1 MNPSTHFLSEKKK
14 SLQRSNDSSG
24 VQALVTVVKSLKR
37 SNDSSGVQALVTVV
51 MSQFMHLWEAFKPVS
66 YEEPL
71 A

>member
-1 MNPSTHFLSEKKK
+1 MNASTDFLSEKKK
-14 SLQRSNDSSG
+14 L
-24 VQALVTVVKSLKR
+24 LKR
-37 SNDSSGVQALVTVV
+37 RNDSSGVQALVTVV